1 MRIDEEGNMELT
13 AEENQDLMDQLEVPE
28 SEYDDPPVEIEY
40 NGTEDNQA
48 TFTAINTK
56 TGKSVSLVFD
66 LMEDGEE
73 EDEED

>member
-1 MRIDEEGNMELT
+1 MRIDEDGNMELT
-13 AEENQDLMDQLEVPE
+13 AEENQDLMDQLEVAE

-56 TGKSVSLVFD
+56 TGKSITLVFD

-73 EDEED
+73 DEEDE

>member
-40 NGTEDNQA
+40 NGTENNQA